1 MINKIRKNILLV
13 IGLSVVFGLVAGA
26 CGEIITRV
34 YFLNDFSLPYFSPE
48 VNLTDLN
55 NSRSNLIIRDP
66 KKVVVNQDLKITETI
81 NSLSSSLVSVYKEI
95 NSKTNIDPLK
105 PDYYPLNKPLFVGL
119 TITSDGWIMSSVPAD
134 LKDTFTTKGFVVVGS
149 DRKIYK
155 IDKIT
160 VLKDLPG
167 DVIFFHLENAA
178 NLPVR
183 KIVPR
188 AEISLGQA
196 LLVIDNNNNVWP
208 TTLSSFKKTPDVLN
222 SDSLNARLALA
233 NDSDAIQKNSFVF
246 NLSGDLTAVISGTK
260 EIIPAFAFDS
270 YWQSFWKKGLATRP
284 FLGVN
289 YIDLSSVRIPSISQ
303 EKGAL
308 VYPTIDKVSV
318 VKDSPAAQ
326 AGFVS
331 GDIITWID
339 NQELNNANDLA
350 ELISKYKPGDKIT
363 ITYLRS
369 GQEKVLELK
378 LAELK

>member
-1 MINKIRKNILLV
+1 MTNKIRKNTLLV
-13 IGLSVVFGLVAGA
+13 ISLSVIFGLFAGVF
-26 CGEIITRV
+26 GEIITRV
-34 YFLNDFSLPYFSPE
+34 YFMNDLSLPYFSPE

-55 NSRSNLIIRDP
+55 NNRSNLIIRDP

-105 PDYYPLNKPLFVGL
+105 PDYYPLNKPLFIGL
-119 TITSDGWIMSSVPAD
+119 TITSDGWIMSPVPAEI
-134 LKDTFTTKGFVVVGS
+134 KDVFSTKGFVAVGS

-160 VLKDLPG
+160 LLKDLPG
-167 DVIFFHLENAA
+167 DVIFFHLENAD

-188 AEISLGQA
+188 SEITLGQA

-246 NLSGDLTAVISGTK
+246 NLSGDLTGVISGEK
-260 EIIPAFAFDS
+260 EMIPAFAFDA

-289 YIDLSSVRIPSISQ
+289 YLDLSTVKIPNIAQ
-303 EKGAL
+303 DKGAL
-308 VYPTIDKVSV
+308 IYPTSDKVAV
-318 VKDSPAAQ
+318 IKDSPAAV
-326 AGFVS
+326 AGLVS

-339 NQELNNANDLA
+339 NQELNKANDLA
-350 ELISKYKPGDKIT
+350 ELISKYKSSDKIT
-363 ITYLRS
+363 ITYLRG

-378 LAELK
+378 LLELK

>member
-13 IGLSVVFGLVAGA
+13 ISLSVVFGLAAGA

-34 YFLNDFSLPYFSPE
+34 YFLNDFSLPYFSPD

-95 NSKTNIDPLK
+95 AAKPSVDPLK
-105 PDYYPLNKPLFVGL
+105 PDYYPLDRPLFIGL
-119 TITSDGWIMSSVPAD
+119 TITSDGWIMSPVPAEV
-134 LKDTFTTKGFVVVGS
+134 KDSFAVKGFVAIAS

-160 VLKDLPG
+160 ILKDLPG
-167 DVIFFHLENAA
+167 DVVFFHLENAT

-233 NDSDAIQKNSFVF
+233 NDSEAIQKNSFVF
-246 NLSGDLTAVISGTK
+246 NLSGDLSAVISGTK

-284 FLGVN
+284 YLGIN
-289 YIDLSSVRIPSISQ
+289 YINLSAVRIPNLNQ
-303 EKGAL
+303 DKGAL
-308 VYPTIDKVSV
+308 IYPTVDKVSV
-318 VKDSPAAQ
+318 VKDSPAAL

-339 NQELNNANDLA
+339 NQELNNASDLA

-363 ITYLRS
+363 VTYIRDA
-369 GQEKVLELK
+369 QEKVVDLKLTELK
-378 LAELK
+378 